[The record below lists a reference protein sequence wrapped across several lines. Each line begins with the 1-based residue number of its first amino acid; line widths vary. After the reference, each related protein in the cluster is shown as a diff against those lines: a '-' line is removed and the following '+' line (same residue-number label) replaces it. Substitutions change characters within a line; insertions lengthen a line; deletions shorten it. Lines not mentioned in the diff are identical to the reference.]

1 MLGRNPKRYD
11 VWRADGGYEVRDTDE
26 AGRCV
31 YTSDSRRI
39 AREMAK
45 HMNRGHLEG
54 SEPPMHFDTGAGSGF
69 GG

>member
-1 MLGRNPKRYD
+1 MLGRNPKRYV
-11 VWRADGGYEVRDTDE
+11 VWSAVGGYEVRDADE

-39 AREMAK
+39 AREMSR
-45 HMNRGHLEG
+45 HLNRGHAERQDPPPANLE
-54 SEPPMHFDTGAGSGF
+54 TGNGW